1 MLYCSF
7 KTTFVV
13 MKEKKTREGEVKFTE
28 KKTKIISQLDFILA
42 ASSPTRVVFIFE
54 NFNFFII
61 FCVFFF
67 VRVPTSFP
75 S

>member
-28 KKTKIISQLDFILA
+28 KKKTKNISQLDFILA

-54 NFNFFII
+54 NFIFFII
-61 FCVFFF
+61 FLRFFLC
-67 VRVPTSFP
+67 
-75 S
+75 

>member
-28 KKTKIISQLDFILA
+28 KKNK
-42 ASSPTRVVFIFE
+42 
-54 NFNFFII
+54 NY
-61 FCVFFF
+61 
-67 VRVPTSFP
+67 
-75 S
+75 

>member
-13 MKEKKTREGEVKFTE
+13 MKEKTREGEVKFTE

-54 NFNFFII
+54 NFIFFII
-61 FCVFFF
+61 FFAFFF
-67 VRVPTSFP
+67 LC
-75 S
+75 